1 MVGGVRAPRRP
12 GGGAGGADPARGGAA
27 LKPVDPHLTDTLSV
41 VEPLAPLDLTLLDAH
56 GCVLAEDV
64 VATHPLPPFEN
75 SAMDGYAVRT
85 TDIASASE
93 SAPVVLPVVGD
104 IAAGSVTPYTV
115 QPGLTVRIMTGA
127 PLPPGADAVV
137 PLEWTDGGI
146 AQVAIRRPASAG
158 AHIRRAGEDVPTGTT
173 VLSAGAHLG
182 AAQIG
187 LLAAVGRERVSV
199 RPRPRV
205 VVLST
210 GSELVDPGQ
219 PLTTGKIPDANS
231 TLLTSA
237 AGEAGAIAFRV
248 GIVPDDPRVLIDTL
262 EDQLIRADLVVTS
275 GGVSVG
281 AYDVVKE
288 ALGRIGEVKFEKVA
302 MQPGMPQ
309 GFGVIGPDKTPFFGL
324 PGNPVSAYVSFEV
337 FVRPA
342 LRRMLGVE
350 PLHRPIVR
358 ARLTEAV
365 SSPPGKRTYARS
377 WVSVEKGEYVV
388 SPVGGSGSHLIA
400 SLAGAN
406 ALVVVPEKAT
416 ELEAGSIVSTML
428 LERRQ
433 R

>member
-1 MVGGVRAPRRP
+1 VT
-12 GGGAGGADPARGGAA
+12 DDKDA
-27 LKPVDPHLTDTLSV
+27 LKPVDAHLEDILSV
-41 VEPLAPLDLTLLDAH
+41 VGPLSPLDFTLLDAH

-64 VATHPLPPFEN
+64 SSTHPLPPFDN
-75 SAMDGYAVRT
+75 SAMDGYAVR
-85 TDIASASE
+85 ASDVATATAN
-93 SAPVVLPVVGD
+93 APVVLPVVGD
-104 IAAGSVTPYTV
+104 VAAGSVTPYTV
-115 QPGLTVRIMTGA
+115 QPGLCVRIMTGA

-146 AQVAIRRPASAG
+146 AHVEIRQPAEAG
-158 AHIRRAGEDVPTGTT
+158 RHIRTAGEDVAVGTT
-173 VLSAGAHLG
+173 VLTAGAHLG
-182 AAQIG
+182 AAQVG

-231 TLLTSA
+231 TLLTA
-237 AGEAGAIAFRV
+237 AALEAGAIAFRV

-288 ALGRIGEVKFEKVA
+288 ALGRLGDVKFERVA

-309 GFGVIGPDKTPFFGL
+309 GFGLIGPDKTPFFGL

-350 PLHRPIVR
+350 PLHRPTVR
-358 ARLTEAV
+358 ARLTARV
-365 SSPPGKRTYARS
+365 ASPPGKRTYARA
-377 WVSVEKGEYVV
+377 WISVEKGEYVV
-388 SPVGGSGSHLIA
+388 RPVGGSGSHLIA

-406 ALVVVPEKAT
+406 ALVVVPESAT
-416 ELEAGSIVSTML
+416 ELDKGAVVTAML